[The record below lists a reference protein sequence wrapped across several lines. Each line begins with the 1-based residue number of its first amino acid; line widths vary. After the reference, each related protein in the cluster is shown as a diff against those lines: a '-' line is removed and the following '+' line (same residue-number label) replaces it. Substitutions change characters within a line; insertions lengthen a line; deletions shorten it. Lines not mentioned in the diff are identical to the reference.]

1 MRNGAAG
8 GEATPQGKTFTAPVS
23 SFLGFLPDEQVIQA
37 ISPCPYPYPYPYPYT
52 PNVCAQQAIAALHRD
67 DHEGAA
73 RALSAARAGAL
84 ALLGTELLEQPSLRQ
99 QGR

>member
-37 ISPCPYPYPYPYPYT
+37 IS
-52 PNVCAQQAIAALHRD
+52 VGDEVH
-67 DHEGAA
+67 
-73 RALSAARAGAL
+73 AL
-84 ALLGTELLEQPSLRQ
+84 AELRAYELGPQVRAR
-99 QGR
+99 GR

>member
-1 MRNGAAG
+1 MPRAA
-8 GEATPQGKTFTAPVS
+8 EAR
-23 SFLGFLPDEQVIQA
+23 QA
-37 ISPCPYPYPYPYPYT
+37 GRAYPYPYPYSLSQTFTYPYPNPT
-52 PNVCAQQAIAALHRD
+52 PNPTPNPSPPPTVTLNVCAQQAIAALHRD

>member
-1 MRNGAAG
+1 MVIKKCREPQKLAKQA
-8 GEATPQGKTFTAPVS
+8 EPTPTHTPTPDPTPTPNPTPAPTR
-23 SFLGFLPDEQVIQA
+23 
-37 ISPCPYPYPYPYPYT
+37 T
-52 PNVCAQQAIAALHRD
+52 PTPTLIPLNVCAQQAIAALHRD

-84 ALLGTELLEQPSLRQ
+84 ALLGTELREQPSLRQ